1 MGAYTADILL
11 YIFGVGSFFFVAV
24 VFLLGGFMLVG
35 QRPELKPSEFVGYG
49 LFVFAGAV
57 LSHLIFAGE
66 LVLGHSAGG
75 LVGDLL
81 GKMFVG
87 LIGTV
92 GTYILSVCIGLLAL
106 MLVTDMSLG
115 NILRWIG
122 RQIGGVFRSMIVR
135 YKAEREFRRQVREAQ
150 ANIEP
155 ESWAIDD
162 DEVSALARARMERF
176 LSKQAVRDEAR
187 AERSSSRS
195 SGKASKKKKTSSR
208 KSLPKVVAPE
218 RDIPVKSEDP
228 PVKATPDSPPPVALD
243 IPIDDPNEPK
253 LDWGALERDL
263 DNAEVTAPKPS
274 ASDLPAAT
282 AATAD
287 DAAKTSRRSGA
298 RKSRKDP
305 AAIGPQIVESEE
317 HRSARELRKNLDKA
331 PTKLAKLGHGDFELP
346 PLSFLDIDD
355 RVEFEVDHEKLR
367 LMAMQLEKTLGE
379 FGVEGKVV
387 EICPG
392 PVITM
397 FEFSPAPG
405 VKISKIANLS
415 DDLAMALAAMSV
427 RIIAPIPGKGV
438 VGIEV
443 PNDTRETVYL
453 KEIIAHDKFQNARAR
468 MPIALGKNTAGGPV
482 HADLAKMPHLLV
494 AGATGSGKSVAVN
507 TMIVSLLFRFSPE
520 DVRLILVDPKMLE
533 FSIYA
538 DIPHLLLPVVTD
550 PKKAAIALN
559 WAVEEME
566 NRYQLLAD
574 LGVRNIQSYNKRV
587 AALTK
592 EVEAD
597 LAAGRTDSEA
607 VQRMELDSDGVP
619 KFTKL
624 PYIVCI
630 IDEFADLMMVA
641 SKDVET
647 CVARL
652 AQKARAAGIHL
663 ILATQRPSVDVIT
676 GLIKANF
683 PTRIALRVAQRTDS
697 RTILD
702 SNGAEHLLGRGD
714 MLFLPPGTS
723 QQQRVHG
730 AYVSETEIDR
740 IVDFLKSQGQPQY
753 DESILTFGDSS
764 DGDGDGESS
773 EDRDEHYDRAIEIVT
788 TERQASISM
797 LQRKLRI
804 GYNRAA
810 RIVDHMEEDGIVG
823 PSDGSKPRDVL
834 IPAPPSL

>member
-1 MGAYTADILL
+1 R
-11 YIFGVGSFFFVAV
+11 
-24 VFLLGGFMLVG
+24 LV
-35 QRPELKPSEFVGYG
+35 RAS
-49 LFVFAGAV
+49 
-57 LSHLIFAGE
+57 S
-66 LVLGHSAGG
+66 
-75 LVGDLL
+75 
-81 GKMFVG
+81 
-87 LIGTV
+87 
-92 GTYILSVCIGLLAL
+92 
-106 MLVTDMSLG
+106 
-115 NILRWIG
+115 R
-122 RQIGGVFRSMIVR
+122 
-135 YKAEREFRRQVREAQ
+135 
-150 ANIEP
+150 
-155 ESWAIDD
+155 
-162 DEVSALARARMERF
+162 LARA
-176 LSKQAVRDEAR
+176 
-187 AERSSSRS
+187 SSRVDCFWRKARKS
-195 SGKASKKKKTSSR
+195 KTRPDRAKDSKASGS
-208 KSLPKVVAPE
+208 
-218 RDIPVKSEDP
+218 DIPVKTEP
-228 PVKATPDSPPPVALD
+228 AAPATAPSQPALN
-243 IPIDDPNEPK
+243 IPIDDPHEPQ
-253 LDWGALERDL
+253 LDWGTLENEL
-263 DNAEVTAPKPS
+263 DNAQVVEPKPS
-274 ASDLPAAT
+274 AVDLPAADPKPS
-282 AATAD
+282 ATSAPKP
-287 DAAKTSRRSGA
+287 ASKRGPKSPKGA
-298 RKSRKDP
+298 G
-305 AAIGPQIVESEE
+305 IGPQIIESEE
-317 HRSARELRKNLDKA
+317 QRTARELRKNLDKA
-331 PTKLAKLGHGDFELP
+331 PTQLVKQRIGDFELP
-346 PLSFLDIDD
+346 PLSFLDLDD
-355 RVEFEVDHEKLR
+355 HVQSEVDHEKLR
-367 LMAMQLEKTLGE
+367 LMAMQLEKTLGD

-443 PNDTRETVYL
+443 PNETRETVYL
-453 KEIIAHDKFQNARAR
+453 KEIIAHDKFQKSRAR

-482 HADLAKMPHLLV
+482 SADLAKMPHLLV

-507 TMIVSLLFRFSPE
+507 TMIVSLLFRFTPE

-533 FSIYA
+533 FSIYS

-550 PKKAAIALN
+550 PQKAAVALK
-559 WAVEEME
+559 WAVDEME
-566 NRYQLLAD
+566 KRYQLLAD
-574 LGVRNIQSYNKRV
+574 MGVRNIQSYNKRV
-587 AALTK
+587 QKLTQ
-592 EVEAD
+592 EAEAD

-607 VQRMELDSDGVP
+607 VQQMDVNSDGVP
-619 KFTKL
+619 KHVKL

-740 IVDFLKSQGQPQY
+740 IVDFLKSQGEPQY
-753 DESILTFGDSS
+753 DESILAHDGGGD
-764 DGDGDGESS
+764 DGDGGERDD
-773 EDRDEHYDRAIEIVT
+773 DRDEHYDRAIEIVT
-788 TERQASISM
+788 SERQASISM

-823 PSDGSKPRDVL
+823 PSDGSKPREVL
-834 IPAPPSL
+834 VPPPPSL